1 MEGQSVSG
9 SEQHQSELQSLCVL
23 FTPVTHVVAIRG
35 WEPHSHASNN
45 TRCYPAMSTTKVTV
59 LREYVLTICSFPKSI
74 RLVVWLFAEK
84 ISMKSNGKGEY
95 IVVECC

>member
-45 TRCYPAMSTTKVTV
+45 TRSLKVLPCDVHDQGNRTQRV
-59 LREYVLTICSFPKSI
+59 CTDDMQLS
-74 RLVVWLFAEK
+74 
-84 ISMKSNGKGEY
+84 
-95 IVVECC
+95 